1 MGRSSRQLA
10 TLGALFFIAFALKGD
25 AQQSPPQK
33 QQQQQQQQQ
42 PAGQQPPVFK
52 TGINYVRVDVIVS
65 DKQGNPVDNLQEADF
80 DVTEDGKAQKI
91 DTFKLVK
98 LDGGVLEASQ
108 HTPRPIRTDYDEE
121 AEAARD
127 DVRLFS
133 IFLDDYHVRR
143 GSSMAV
149 RGQLARFVERQLGP
163 TDMIGP

>member
-1 MGRSSRQLA
+1 P
-10 TLGALFFIAFALKGD
+10 
-25 AQQSPPQK
+25 QQQQH
-33 QQQQQQQQQ
+33 QQQQQQQQQSSASGQQ

-80 DVTEDGKAQKI
+80 DVSEDGKPQKI

-98 LDGGVLEASQ
+98 LDGGTLEATQ
-108 HTPRPIRTDYDEE
+108 HTPRPIRTDFDEE

-127 DVRLFS
+127 DVRTRA

-143 GSSMAV
+143 GSSPGGRA
-149 RGQLARFVERQLGP
+149 
-163 TDMIGP
+163 